1 MSIKTLQLFQCLP
14 LLPIKNP
21 SAFFSVCQ
29 HSQLKGCVTKDKKIL
44 LSSQN
49 VPNNWFLNIYSQQ
62 NSTYLDSGQICK
74 IMQIQ
79 ILASTFIIPGFGTFR
94 VEFTFC
100 VERLKGK
107 DKIPGGCKFLYH
119 PNVRNSCSHI
129 PNLPPQCGGTVVHMH
144 PNVVRGTNQHYQP
157 NVSPAQPQC
166 AANCPQIYLSGLV
179 TIIIIS
185 RWQKMI
191 IVTTLIISSY
201 ISS

>member
-1 MSIKTLQLFQCLP
+1 MFLWEDASTSEQPSQCQSKYFNVYANQSRSHQPFSLFATL
-14 LLPIKNP
+14 NW
-21 SAFFSVCQ
+21 
-29 HSQLKGCVTKDKKIL
+29 KGGVTQDKKIL

-49 VPNNWFLNIYSQQ
+49 VPNNWFLNIYSKQI
-62 NSTYLDSGQICK
+62 STYLDSGQICK

-129 PNLPPQCGGTVVHMH
+129 PNLPLQCGV
-144 PNVVRGTNQHYQP
+144 
-157 NVSPAQPQC
+157 
-166 AANCPQIYLSGLV
+166 
-179 TIIIIS
+179 
-185 RWQKMI
+185 
-191 IVTTLIISSY
+191 
-201 ISS
+201 